1 MNKMPRR
8 VVISGSGVVSALG
21 YNAQEL
27 FANLLAGS
35 TAVKF
40 MEDWQIKVPAAPI
53 TDFVLPEELKKRCWT
68 RTMGRLSQY
77 CAVAATAAVRDSGLQ
92 QLPENGRTACVIGST
107 FGSTGILDDTYNMLL
122 CGGGMNDVSP
132 MNFFKTVSHTA
143 ASNTA
148 NVLGIDGAVYA
159 PAAACASGLQSI
171 GMAALLIASG
181 EADCAI
187 AGGGEELCQRVV
199 ESFILMDAQA
209 RCNSSEAANYPRPFD
224 CRRNGLVCGE
234 GAAIVVLEEY
244 ESARKRGANI
254 IAEIQGYASNRGM
267 NSITQSDS
275 TAIKKCFAMLQEKCD
290 FPTGR
295 KFAVN
300 AHATGT
306 IQGDQAE
313 AEALYDFFGSSV
325 PVSSFKGNLGHT
337 LGAAGAVE
345 LIAALEMMH
354 HNIVLPTGNLNNPAA
369 ECGKLDLVNSV
380 REEKY
385 DMLLK
390 NSFAFG
396 GINAVML
403 CSKI

>member
-1 MNKMPRR
+1 MNKLPRR
-8 VVISGSGVVSALG
+8 VVITGSGVVSALG
-21 YNAQEL
+21 CSAQEL
-27 FANLLAGS
+27 FANLLAGAS
-35 TAVKF
+35 AVKL

-53 TDFVLPEELKKRCWT
+53 NDFVLPEELNKRCWT

-77 CAVAATAAVRDSGLQ
+77 CAVAATAAVRDSGLT

-107 FGSTGILDDTYNMLL
+107 FGSTGILDDTYNTLL
-122 CGGGMNDVSP
+122 RGGGMNDVSP

-143 ASNTA
+143 VCNTA

-159 PAAACASGLQSI
+159 PAAACASGLQAI

-181 EADCAI
+181 EADCAV

-199 ESFILMDAQA
+199 ESFILMEAQA
-209 RCNSSEAANYPRPFD
+209 QCGNSCAADYPRPFD
-224 CRRNGLVCGE
+224 TTRNGLVCGE
-234 GAAIVVLEEY
+234 GAAVVVLEEY

-254 IAEIQGYASNRGM
+254 IAEICGYATNRCW

-275 TAIKKCFAMLQEKCD
+275 MAIKKCFAMLQEKCQ

-306 IQGDQAE
+306 VQGDQAE
-313 AEALYDFFGSSV
+313 AEALYKFFGSNM

-337 LGAAGAVE
+337 LGAAGAME
-345 LIAALEMMH
+345 LIAALEMMN
-354 HNIVLPTGNLNNPAA
+354 HNIVLPTRNLSNPAA
-369 ECGKLDLVNSV
+369 ECCKLDLVNTV